1 MKQLLALKNRLY
13 QHYSAP
19 LMAYFAQFKLG
30 SMLFFFGLVLVYMTQ
45 QLVEDSLRQE
55 IFSVVG
61 LIIAAIGFLI
71 AMSAHVRMLISR
83 LLHFFKDD

>member
-1 MKQLLALKNRLY
+1 
-13 QHYSAP
+13 
-19 LMAYFAQFKLG
+19 
-30 SMLFFFGLVLVYMTQ
+30 MLFFFGLVLVYMTQ

-55 IFSVVG
+55 IFSVIG